1 MRKQKSS
8 EYPGFRTAG
17 IRLSEDV
24 LPDVEEHRSD
34 RVLGTLYAVHQFD
47 KAHLVM
53 LAEEGLIPRKDAA
66 AMLRILRESEREGT
80 EKVRLG
86 VGGGNHSGEQLLIR
100 RLREEVGGAFTSV
113 AARATW
119 GRRYP
124 ERRCLGRGVLLP
136 RDPEQ

>member
-66 AMLRILRESEREGT
+66 AMLRIFASR
-80 EKVRLG
+80 
-86 VGGGNHSGEQLLIR
+86 SGR
-100 RLREEVGGAFTSV
+100 ARKRCASGS
-113 AARATW
+113 AAAITRASNF
-119 GRRYP
+119 
-124 ERRCLGRGVLLP
+124 
-136 RDPEQ
+136 